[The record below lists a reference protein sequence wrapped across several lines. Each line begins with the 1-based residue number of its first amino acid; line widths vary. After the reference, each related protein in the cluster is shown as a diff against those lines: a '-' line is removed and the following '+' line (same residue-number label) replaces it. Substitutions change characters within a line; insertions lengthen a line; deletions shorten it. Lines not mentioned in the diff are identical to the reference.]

1 MKIISWNV
9 QDLGG
14 SLCKQYKWRF
24 RQELDKCIIEQV
36 DIVMLQEN
44 HLNERH
50 TKVYGSFLLGNW
62 EMLWV
67 LTYGSTQLQG
77 GLCMAICDIWQV
89 KMLDVGKI
97 LLGRAQYVMMKFHN
111 KKVGFLNLYAP
122 NSSKER
128 LKMWIE
134 LDSSL
139 PIVDHWC
146 IVGDFNMIEDH
157 KGRSGEGG
165 VRKHG

>member
-1 MKIISWNV
+1 
-9 QDLGG
+9 
-14 SLCKQYKWRF
+14 
-24 RQELDKCIIEQV
+24 
-36 DIVMLQEN
+36 
-44 HLNERH
+44 
-50 TKVYGSFLLGNW
+50 
-62 EMLWV
+62 
-67 LTYGSTQLQG
+67 
-77 GLCMAICDIWQV
+77 MAICNIWQV
-89 KMLDVGKI
+89 NMLDVGNL
-97 LLGRAQYVMMKFHN
+97 LLGRAQYVIINFHN

-122 NSSKER
+122 NSSRER